1 MSSRPRKRAEPCG
14 EEGCGSRRFHIGS
27 DGYTYCDQG
36 HQQSHVG
43 AVCILVHD
51 HSLEYMLI
59 VQQRGTVIAEDTGE
73 LVQLGRKQRRRDSD
87 AESTRSR
94 SRGFTGSQAVEH
106 YLLALQLILR
116 KQVSWLITVAKL
128 PAALEVRSVL
138 TPTPC
143 LLCVR
148 EKRPCA
154 RQP

>member
-1 MSSRPRKRAEPCG
+1 MSSRPRKRAEPCS
-14 EEGCGSRRFHIGS
+14 EEGCGSRRFHIGN

-36 HQQSHVG
+36 HQQSHVS
-43 AVCILVHD
+43 AIRPIVPNRLPEHT
-51 HSLEYMLI
+51 LI
-59 VQQRGTVIAEDTGE
+59 IQQRGTVIAEDTGE

-116 KQVSWLITVAKL
+116 KQVSWLTTVAKL
-128 PAALEVRSVL
+128 PAALEVRSIL

-143 LLCVR
+143 LLCIKK
-148 EKRPCA
+148 ETSLC
-154 RQP
+154 